1 MIEESEPEECDVDF
15 DSMSSSSSILARWLV
30 LFLLF
35 LLHQRL
41 DCRRQRPLF
50 ISCMCVLGQFSTQCK
65 EIAKAFP
72 RSIYLA
78 RGRFCEK
85 SLFKRLVVCR
95 KCKRV
100 YPFQDCV
107 EMVGGKQKSKLC
119 PFQRFPQHTQHRMR
133 KPCDTPWSSVGSRS
147 YIPILH
153 IAI

>member
-15 DSMSSSSSILARWLV
+15 DSMSSSSILARWLV
-30 LFLLF
+30 LFLLHLQSAFRLSKAAVQCLFSF
-35 LLHQRL
+35 LATFL
-41 DCRRQRPLF
+41 
-50 ISCMCVLGQFSTQCK
+50 CVLGQFSTQCKSTQCK

-100 YPFQDCV
+100 YPFQDCFKTV
-107 EMVGGKQKSKLC
+107 SKWLEENK
-119 PFQRFPQHTQHRMR
+119 RVN
-133 KPCDTPWSSVGSRS
+133 SVHFNDSLSIHSIECANRV
-147 YIPILH
+147 IH
-153 IAI
+153 HC